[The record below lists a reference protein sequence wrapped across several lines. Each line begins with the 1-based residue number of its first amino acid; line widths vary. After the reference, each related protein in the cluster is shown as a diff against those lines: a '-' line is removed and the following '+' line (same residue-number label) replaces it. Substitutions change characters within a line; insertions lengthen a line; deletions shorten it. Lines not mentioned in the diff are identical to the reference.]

1 MTFNQVSEESI
12 KSVADKRNYIPRKSL
27 GYQTPVEAF
36 FKEMAKR
43 KKPNNGF
50 ILPQEKCQFYSDS
63 RLYNLT
69 E

>member
-1 MTFNQVSEESI
+1 MTFNQVSEESF

-43 KKPNNGF
+43 KNQTTGLSFLKKNVSSILTLGF
-50 ILPQEKCQFYSDS
+50 II
-63 RLYNLT
+63 
-69 E
+69 